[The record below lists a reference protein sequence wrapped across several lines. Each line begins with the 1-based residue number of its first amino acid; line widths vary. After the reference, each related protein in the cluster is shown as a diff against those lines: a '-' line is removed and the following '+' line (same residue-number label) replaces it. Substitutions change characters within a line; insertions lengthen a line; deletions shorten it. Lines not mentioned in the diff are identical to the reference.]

1 MLYKSADGDYLTAAE
16 SVFDNLPSGLSISQ
30 GNINRLTKHC
40 KETRSLIDLIIS
52 ETLQGHIKQQTG
64 NQRRERL
71 TIAPFSRSTRK
82 VEKYSE
88 MDKMATKDKC
98 SFPCSVTFIHR
109 NCK

>member
-1 MLYKSADGDYLTAAE
+1 MIAAAE
-16 SVFDNLPSGLSISQ
+16 SVFVSPPSGLSISQ
-30 GNINRLTKHC
+30 GIINRLTKHC
-40 KETRSLIDLIIS
+40 KETRSLIIS
-52 ETLQGHIKQQTG
+52 ETLQEHIKQQTG

-109 NCK
+109 DCK